1 MAGFELVIMAILALV
16 VLGIFGYLG
25 RLTILTVQRW
35 LLARRESPQLPNDLA
50 ERLLRIERRLGD
62 IEEEQRQ
69 LRTEVDW
76 QGKVAAAAGRRVT
89 RRRML
94 MLVEEAVL

>member
-1 MAGFELVIMAILALV
+1 MTGLDVIMAILALV

-35 LLARRESPQLPNDLA
+35 LLARREPPQLPNDLS

-62 IEEEQRQ
+62 VEEEQRQ

-76 QGKVAAAAGRRVT
+76 QGKLLQRPDA
-89 RRRML
+89 
-94 MLVEEAVL
+94 E

>member
-1 MAGFELVIMAILALV
+1 MEVLVFLFAVI

-25 RLTILTVQRW
+25 RLIILTIQRW
-35 LLARRESPQLPNDLA
+35 LLARREAPQLPNDLS

-62 IEEEQRQ
+62 VEEEQRQ

-76 QGKVAAAAGRRVT
+76 QGKLLRRPDA
-89 RRRML
+89 
-94 MLVEEAVL
+94 E

>member
-1 MAGFELVIMAILALV
+1 MVFLEFLAIVI

-25 RLTILTVQRW
+25 RLVILAGQRW
-35 LLARRESPQLPNDLA
+35 LLARREAPQLPNDLS
-50 ERLLRIERRLGD
+50 EQLLRIERRLGD

-76 QGKVAAAAGRRVT
+76 QGKLLRRPDA
-89 RRRML
+89 
-94 MLVEEAVL
+94 E

>member
-1 MAGFELVIMAILALV
+1 MAGFELVVASIIALAF
-16 VLGIFGYLG
+16 LGIFGYLG

-35 LLARRESPQLPNDLA
+35 LLARRQPPQLSSDLT

-62 IEEEQRQ
+62 VEEEQRQ

-76 QGKVAAAAGRRVT
+76 QGKLLRRPDA
-89 RRRML
+89 
-94 MLVEEAVL
+94 E

>member
-1 MAGFELVIMAILALV
+1 MEFLAFLVAVI

-35 LLARRESPQLPNDLA
+35 LLARRESPQLPSDLA
-50 ERLLRIERRLGD
+50 EQLLRMERRLGD
-62 IEEEQRQ
+62 IEDEQRQ

-76 QGKVAAAAGRRVT
+76 QGKLLRRPD
-89 RRRML
+89 
-94 MLVEEAVL
+94 AD

>member
-1 MAGFELVIMAILALV
+1 MIHMAGFELVIMAVLSLFA
-16 VLGIFGYLG
+16 LGIFGYLG
-25 RLTILTVQRW
+25 RLVILTVQRW

-62 IEEEQRQ
+62 VEEEQRQ

-76 QGKVAAAAGRRVT
+76 QGKLLQRPDA
-89 RRRML
+89 
-94 MLVEEAVL
+94 E

>member
-1 MAGFELVIMAILALV
+1 MDVLGFLVAVV

-25 RLTILTVQRW
+25 RLVILTVQRW

-62 IEEEQRQ
+62 MEEEQRQ

-76 QGKVAAAAGRRVT
+76 QGKLLRRPDA
-89 RRRML
+89 
-94 MLVEEAVL
+94 E

>member
-1 MAGFELVIMAILALV
+1 MEFLAFLVAVI
-16 VLGIFGYLG
+16 VLGIFGYLGRLG

-62 IEEEQRQ
+62 VEEEQRQ

-76 QGKVAAAAGRRVT
+76 QGKLLRRPDA
-89 RRRML
+89 
-94 MLVEEAVL
+94 E

>member
-1 MAGFELVIMAILALV
+1 MEVLAFLFAVI

-25 RLTILTVQRW
+25 RLVILTVQRW
-35 LLARRESPQLPNDLA
+35 LLARQESPQLPNDLA

-62 IEEEQRQ
+62 MEEEQRQ

-76 QGKVAAAAGRRVT
+76 QGKLLRRPDA
-89 RRRML
+89 
-94 MLVEEAVL
+94 E

>member
-1 MAGFELVIMAILALV
+1 MEFLAFLVAVI

-50 ERLLRIERRLGD
+50 ERLLRVERRLGD
-62 IEEEQRQ
+62 IEDEQRQ

-76 QGKVAAAAGRRVT
+76 QGKLLRRPDA
-89 RRRML
+89 
-94 MLVEEAVL
+94 E

>member
-1 MAGFELVIMAILALV
+1 MAGFELVIMAILTLV

-25 RLTILTVQRW
+25 RLVILTVQRW

-62 IEEEQRQ
+62 VEEEQRQ

-76 QGKVAAAAGRRVT
+76 QGKLLRRPDA
-89 RRRML
+89 
-94 MLVEEAVL
+94 E

>member
-25 RLTILTVQRW
+25 RLVILTVQRW

-62 IEEEQRQ
+62 VEEEQRQ

-76 QGKVAAAAGRRVT
+76 QGKLLRRPDA
-89 RRRML
+89 
-94 MLVEEAVL
+94 E

>member
-1 MAGFELVIMAILALV
+1 MDIFLAFLFAVIA
-16 VLGIFGYLG
+16 LGIVGYLG

-62 IEEEQRQ
+62 VEEEQRQ

-76 QGKVAAAAGRRVT
+76 QGKLLRRPDA
-89 RRRML
+89 
-94 MLVEEAVL
+94 E

>member
-1 MAGFELVIMAILALV
+1 MDFLAFLVAVI

-35 LLARRESPQLPNDLA
+35 LLARRESPQLPNGLA
-50 ERLLRIERRLGD
+50 DRLLRVERRLGD
-62 IEEEQRQ
+62 IEDEQRQ

-76 QGKVAAAAGRRVT
+76 QGKLLRRPDA
-89 RRRML
+89 
-94 MLVEEAVL
+94 E

>member
-1 MAGFELVIMAILALV
+1 MEFLAFLVAVI

-35 LLARRESPQLPNDLA
+35 LLARRESPQLPNGLA
-50 ERLLRIERRLGD
+50 DRLLRVERRLGD
-62 IEEEQRQ
+62 IEDEQRQ

-76 QGKVAAAAGRRVT
+76 QGKLLRRPDA
-89 RRRML
+89 
-94 MLVEEAVL
+94 E

>member
-1 MAGFELVIMAILALV
+1 MDVLGFLVAVV

-25 RLTILTVQRW
+25 RLVILTVQRW

-62 IEEEQRQ
+62 VEEEQRQ

-76 QGKVAAAAGRRVT
+76 QGKLLRRPDA
-89 RRRML
+89 
-94 MLVEEAVL
+94 E

>member
-1 MAGFELVIMAILALV
+1 MEFLAFLVAVI

-35 LLARRESPQLPNDLA
+35 LLARRESPQLPSDLA

-76 QGKVAAAAGRRVT
+76 QGKLLRRPD
-89 RRRML
+89 
-94 MLVEEAVL
+94 AD

>member
-1 MAGFELVIMAILALV
+1 MDIFLAILFAV
-16 VLGIFGYLG
+16 IALGIVGYLG
-25 RLTILTVQRW
+25 RLVILTVQRW

-62 IEEEQRQ
+62 VEEEQRQ

-76 QGKVAAAAGRRVT
+76 QGKLLQRPDA
-89 RRRML
+89 
-94 MLVEEAVL
+94 E

>member
-1 MAGFELVIMAILALV
+1 MEFLAFLVAV
-16 VLGIFGYLG
+16 TVLGIFGYLGGYLG
-25 RLTILTVQRW
+25 RLTILTIQRW

-62 IEEEQRQ
+62 VEEEQRQ

-76 QGKVAAAAGRRVT
+76 QGKLLRRPDA
-89 RRRML
+89 
-94 MLVEEAVL
+94 E

>member
-1 MAGFELVIMAILALV
+1 MEVLAFLVAVV

-25 RLTILTVQRW
+25 RLVILTVQRW

-62 IEEEQRQ
+62 VEEEQRQ

-76 QGKVAAAAGRRVT
+76 QGKLLRRPDA
-89 RRRML
+89 
-94 MLVEEAVL
+94 E

>member
-1 MAGFELVIMAILALV
+1 MDIFLAFLFAAIA
-16 VLGIFGYLG
+16 LGIVGYLG
-25 RLTILTVQRW
+25 RLVILTVQRW

-62 IEEEQRQ
+62 VEEEQRQ

-76 QGKVAAAAGRRVT
+76 QGKLLQRPDA
-89 RRRML
+89 
-94 MLVEEAVL
+94 E

>member
-1 MAGFELVIMAILALV
+1 MDIFLAFLSGVI
-16 VLGIFGYLG
+16 VLGVFGYLG

-35 LLARRESPQLPNDLA
+35 LLARQESSQLPNDLA

-62 IEEEQRQ
+62 VEEEQRQ

-76 QGKVAAAAGRRVT
+76 QGKLLRRPDAEVAVAPRSPKR
-89 RRRML
+89 L
-94 MLVEEAVL
+94 D

>member
-1 MAGFELVIMAILALV
+1 MEVLAFLFAVI

-62 IEEEQRQ
+62 VEEEQRQ

-76 QGKVAAAAGRRVT
+76 QGKLLQRPDA
-89 RRRML
+89 
-94 MLVEEAVL
+94 E

>member
-1 MAGFELVIMAILALV
+1 MIHMAGFELVIMAVLSLFA
-16 VLGIFGYLG
+16 LGIFGYLG
-25 RLTILTVQRW
+25 RLVILTVQRW

-62 IEEEQRQ
+62 MEEEQRQ

-76 QGKVAAAAGRRVT
+76 QGKLLRRPDT
-89 RRRML
+89 
-94 MLVEEAVL
+94 E

>member
-1 MAGFELVIMAILALV
+1 MEFLAFLFAVI

-25 RLTILTVQRW
+25 GYLGRLVILTVQRW

-62 IEEEQRQ
+62 VEEEQRQ

-76 QGKVAAAAGRRVT
+76 QGKLLQRPDA
-89 RRRML
+89 
-94 MLVEEAVL
+94 E